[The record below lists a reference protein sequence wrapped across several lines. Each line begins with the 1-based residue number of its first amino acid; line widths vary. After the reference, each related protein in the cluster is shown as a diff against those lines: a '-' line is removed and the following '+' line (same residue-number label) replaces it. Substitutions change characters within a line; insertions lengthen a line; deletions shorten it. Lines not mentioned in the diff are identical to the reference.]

1 MPLFPVRAQQ
11 LFEGVDPKMQ
21 EVETCLWAGFMLPL
35 ETEHLENSRS
45 IKFTVKS
52 IFLALLCPI
61 LGPHLFLFISFCPAL
76 VPVTEPELNDQTQP
90 SISGKKNSIKE
101 T

>member
-1 MPLFPVRAQQ
+1 MGWFYASS
-11 LFEGVDPKMQ
+11 
-21 EVETCLWAGFMLPL
+21 
-35 ETEHLENSRS
+35 ETEHLENSTS

-52 IFLALLCPI
+52 IFLALLSPI

-76 VPVTEPELNDQTQP
+76 VPVTEPQLNDQTQP
-90 SISGKKNSIKE
+90 SMSGKKKSIKE